1 MSNTF
6 HLEIL
11 SPERPFYKG
20 DCTSVVLP
28 ISDGMIGVMANHPA
42 MTAVLGDG
50 EVSFTLPGGE
60 KRSCIISKGMFDIS
74 KNDAR
79 LLCESA
85 ISPEEWDDEM
95 ERRRQYEEQI
105 EEEERKARVDF
116 MKTQVAIAKAVNT
129 LKPKDRNQSSSKR
142 VDV

>member
-1 MSNTF
+1 MNNTF

-11 SPERPFYKG
+11 SPERPFYEG
-20 DCTSVVLP
+20 DCISVVLP

-50 EVSFTLPGGE
+50 EVSFTLPDGE
-60 KRSCIISKGMFDIS
+60 KRRCIISKGMFDIS

-85 ISPEEWDDEM
+85 IEPGEEDE
-95 ERRRQYEEQI
+95 ELKRRREYEETV

-129 LKPKDRNQSSSKR
+129 LKPKDRNQAASRIQS
-142 VDV
+142 

>member
-1 MSNTF
+1 MNTF

-20 DCTSVVLP
+20 DCVSVVLP

-50 EVSFTLPGGE
+50 TVNFTLPSGE
-60 KRSCIISKGMFDIS
+60 KKTCIISKGMFDIS

-85 ISPEEWDDEM
+85 IDPDEWDSEM
-95 ERRRQYEEQI
+95 ERRREYEERI

-116 MKTQVAIAKAVNT
+116 MKTQIAIAKAVNT
-129 LKPKDRNQSSSKR
+129 LKPNNRNQSAAKR
-142 VDV
+142 VDI

>member
-1 MSNTF
+1 MNNTF

-20 DCTSVVLP
+20 DCISVVLP

-42 MTAVLGDG
+42 MTAVIGDG
-50 EVSFTLPGGE
+50 EVNFTLLDGE
-60 KRSCIISKGMFDIS
+60 KRTCLVSKGMFDIS

-85 ISPEEWDDEM
+85 IDPEEWDEEM
-95 ERRRQYEEQI
+95 KRRQEYEEKI
-105 EEEERKARVDF
+105 EEEERRARVDF

-129 LKPKDRNQSSSKR
+129 LKPKNRNQNSLPM
-142 VDV
+142 